1 MQLGCN
7 LDTAWLQSRCN
18 LDATQMQYRCNLRK
32 TKLNFY
38 MSLAQLQCVTKIWM
52 KADAAYVGEMPDD
65 IDTVGSSLEN
75 DIVENRDK

>member
-1 MQLGCN
+1 
-7 LDTAWLQSRCN
+7 
-18 LDATQMQYRCNLRK
+18 
-32 TKLNFY
+32 